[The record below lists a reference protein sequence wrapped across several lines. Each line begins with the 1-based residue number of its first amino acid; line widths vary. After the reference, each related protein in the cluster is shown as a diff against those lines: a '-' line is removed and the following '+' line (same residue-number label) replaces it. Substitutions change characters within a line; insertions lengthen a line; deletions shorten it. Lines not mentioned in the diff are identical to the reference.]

1 MKAFRTIGLI
11 GLAITIVLNLVALFL
26 LKKAAAGYFSDAWWS
41 EWFPS
46 YAVWVS
52 FTIIALVSRGR
63 PRDGAGR
70 PSGLW
75 LMLLLLLAALV
86 PSVCLLWFMNQ
97 AVRNE
102 RLAARQK
109 LVDAYSANLSL
120 ESGALEAFWRQT
132 ASALDA
138 EAIRLSAP
146 ALFAKQV
153 RAGLAEA
160 AICFDPAGK
169 VAYPGPAPASELHTL
184 PTSWLEA
191 EKMESP
197 SPRDAADAFARLAEQ
212 ATNAIVAARA
222 LQAEARCLLKA
233 GQTNAAIG
241 VLTGPLEEARYRQA
255 TDAHGRLIVPNA
267 ELIALELL
275 RATDAGRRPESLRA
289 P

>member
-1 MKAFRTIGLI
+1 MKAFKTIGLL
-11 GLAITIVLNLVALFL
+11 GLAITTVLNLVALLFF
-26 LKKAAAGYFSDAWWS
+26 KRASAEYFSEKWWA
-41 EWFPS
+41 EWFTS
-46 YAVWVS
+46 YIVWVS
-52 FTIIALVSRGR
+52 FVLIGFACHSKSDLR
-63 PRDGAGR
+63 PSR

-120 ESGALEAFWRQT
+120 ESGALETFWRQT

-160 AICFDPAGK
+160 AICFDPADK
-169 VAYPGPAPASELHTL
+169 VAYPGPAPAPEPHTL

-191 EKMESP
+191 ERMESP
-197 SPRDAADAFARLAEQ
+197 SSGDAADAFARLAEQ

-222 LQAEARCLLKA
+222 LQAEARCLVKA
-233 GQTNAAIG
+233 AQTNAAIG

-255 TDAHGRLIVPNA
+255 TDAQGRLIVPNA

-275 RATDAGRRPESLRA
+275 KA
-289 P
+289 PDD